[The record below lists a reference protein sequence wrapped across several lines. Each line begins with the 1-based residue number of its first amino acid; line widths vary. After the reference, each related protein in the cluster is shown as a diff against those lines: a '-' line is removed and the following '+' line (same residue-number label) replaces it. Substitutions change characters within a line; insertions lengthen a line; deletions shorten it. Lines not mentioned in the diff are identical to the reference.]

1 MNSPARLIR
10 QTWLLWP
17 ALLLLTVF
25 FVLPTLDVAR
35 SSVFDPDF
43 TLRHLERFVTRS
55 IYGDVLRRTLWVAL
69 VVALACSLAGYPAA
83 YFISRQPRQR
93 QFMLMFLVFITMW
106 MSVLIRS
113 YAWIV
118 VLGREGLANTLLL
131 ALGLIDSPQKLLY
144 TSMAVY
150 VAMVQILLPIQ
161 IVTCYGAMSEID
173 NGLVKA
179 ARSLGARPWQAFVRV
194 YLPLSMPGTITAA
207 LIVFMLSM
215 GFFITPALLGGRRD
229 LLLGNLIEQQVGQ
242 LQWGFAAAMAL
253 MLLVAAL
260 GSIGLAKVL
269 GRLVGRA
276 LRSRK

>member
-1 MNSPARLIR
+1 MNSSGRLIR

-17 ALLLLTVF
+17 ALLLLILF

-35 SSVFDPDF
+35 TSVFDPDL
-43 TLRHLERFVTRS
+43 TLRHLERFLTRS
-55 IYGDVLRRTLWVAL
+55 VYVDVLLRTLWVAL
-69 VVALACSLAGYPAA
+69 VVAVACSAVGYPAA

-93 QFMLMFLVFITMW
+93 QFMLMFLIFITMW

-118 VLGREGLANTLLL
+118 VLGREGLINTLMM
-131 ALGLIDSPQKLLY
+131 ALDLIDSPQKLLY

-161 IVTCYGAMSEID
+161 IVTCYGAMTEID
-173 NGLVKA
+173 HSLVKA
-179 ARSLGARPWQAFVRV
+179 ARGLGARPWQAFMRV
-194 YLPLSMPGTITAA
+194 YLPLSLPGTITAA
-207 LIVFMLSM
+207 LIVFMLAM

-253 MLLVAAL
+253 VLLVATL
-260 GSIGLAKVL
+260 GSIALANGLRGL
-269 GRLVGRA
+269 LSRA